1 MEKEEE
7 EEEEEEECYV
17 MEKSDIVRGKRGQ
30 RLGLGQGQGQ
40 FSQLYYQTGGV
51 QRNVSL

>member
-1 MEKEEE
+1 LEKEEE
-7 EEEEEEECYV
+7 EAELECYV

-30 RLGLGQGQGQ
+30 RSGQGQ